1 MGYSFLLVAVV
12 NGDHTFPRTVCGPFL
27 LGVSMTFLSLFSL
40 FGLSG
45 VVINTSFLLGR
56 SIAMHKQQTWHEAII
71 TACGRRMRAIV
82 LTSITTVLGLLP
94 LLFSHSFSVVFKP
107 MVISILFG
115 MLFSSMIA
123 IVLIPVCWQSFL
135 TMDQTWHLT

>member
-1 MGYSFLLVAVV
+1 
-12 NGDHTFPRTVCGPFL
+12 
-27 LGVSMTFLSLFSL
+27 MTFLSLFSL

-45 VVINTSFLLGR
+45 VVINTSILLVIEINR
-56 SIAMHKQQTWHEAII
+56 HAQTAKSWHEAII
-71 TACGRRMRAIV
+71 TACGRRMRPIV

-94 LLFSHSFSVVFKP
+94 LLFSHSFSVLFLKP

-123 IVLIPVCWQSFL
+123 IVLIPSLMAIIPDKWIK
-135 TMDQTWHLT
+135 HGI